1 MMAQAG
7 PSPNS
12 VRRVA
17 PDSLPKVPGTV
28 RRDLVR
34 RGCLV
39 PQPYDARKPTN
50 VAHGAFTAPKVSEWA
65 ILCSAH
71 DTSEILIY
79 RASGGAD
86 LRPIDSLE
94 RASDLAWMQR
104 ISDTQWG
111 FSRLLGTLPLD
122 RIRTWRRDDAGRS
135 IPRPSIT
142 MPSSRRSSARRPTH
156 STAQRDGGIGER
168 PRTKARRRCG
178 RGLRI
183 SRGPPYW
190 RGPNRTLISAQPTR
204 VRKETPMRRRT
215 LRDASRSSPEPRA
228 ASAEPSPRDC
238 TSAARASRSTF
249 AMRPA
254 RTRWR
259 HR

>member
-1 MMAQAG
+1 MHFMMAQAG

-79 RASGGAD
+79 RVSGSAD

-94 RASDLAWMQR
+94 RAADLAWMQR

-135 IPRPSIT
+135 IPRPIDHDAIEQT
-142 MPSSRRSSARRPTH
+142 FLGKAADAFYRAEGRWYRRA
-156 STAQRDGGIGER
+156 TAD
-168 PRTKARRRCG
+168 
-178 RGLRI
+178 
-183 SRGPPYW
+183 
-190 RGPNRTLISAQPTR
+190 
-204 VRKETPMRRRT
+204 
-215 LRDASRSSPEPRA
+215 
-228 ASAEPSPRDC
+228 
-238 TSAARASRSTF
+238 
-249 AMRPA
+249 
-254 RTRWR
+254 
-259 HR
+259 